1 MSSGHPRS
9 RSTLH
14 AALVLLA
21 LSLAAPL
28 CAQPPPTPA
37 PSPSDPPFWAR
48 PKQQAPPPNC
58 ACDDKAVADAPA
70 TRSENITLTA
80 SLVLGG
86 VIVGVFLAWMRFRK
100 PAEEPVYLK
109 PAVEPRAPG
118 PPPPP
123 PPEGF
128 DPRVARMRP
137 PARPQTAQAQPA
149 TPEDLLLA
157 DPRAMTIELA
167 QDEPSAET
175 AGAHAFYAEI
185 AASLIAAL
193 NKEPDRQDL
202 RRKLLEIYFAARQ
215 RDEFTNL
222 AHEYLDRN
230 KGQPDEF
237 WDDIGMMG
245 VKLAP
250 EHEMFAEWSEAG
262 RARAQMRKSS
272 REQRRFYERNVD
284 QGRLYTAQEAL
295 KSDFQRLR
303 ADASFQAALRPLLAD
318 LAKRPAPLAASPELS
333 YVADGAQIFIKHEDR
348 RRFHDEDL
356 INACGQILVAR
367 QLGRKRVV
375 TATHSGIHGHA
386 VASAAQRIG
395 IECTIYIGERDLNRH
410 YARVLSMRRL
420 GANIRPIPPGFDE
433 QADPRHNALNAWL
446 DDPATTQYVSGLTAG
461 PGPYPDM
468 VREFLS
474 VVGRETA
481 EQMKQL
487 SGGLPSAVV
496 AGVADGHLGL
506 GLLTGLLDH
515 SSIELHCIE
524 DKKTPA
530 DPAGI
535 EAGLDSSM
543 RASPTRREHR
553 WLRETRVIY
562 ATGDDQETLRVIEQ
576 YHATGTTLYTQSAR
590 TLAYARALA
599 RRRERKDTI
608 VVLLTGQEGA
618 DFRSHGADW

>member
-1 MSSGHPRS
+1 MSAGHPRF
-9 RSTLH
+9 RSSLR
-14 AALVLLA
+14 AALAVLA
-21 LSLAAPL
+21 LTLAAPVG
-28 CAQPPPTPA
+28 AQNPQNPPA
-37 PSPSDPPFWAR
+37 SPSDPPFWAR
-48 PKQQAPPPNC
+48 PKQAAPPPNC
-58 ACDDKAVADAPA
+58 DCDGEPQAGAGAA
-70 TRSENITLTA
+70 RSENVTMTA

-86 VIVGVFLAWMRFRK
+86 VLLGAFIAWLRFRRP
-100 PAEEPVYLK
+100 PAEPVYLK
-109 PAVEPRAPG
+109 PAIPPSAPA

-128 DPRVARMRP
+128 DPRVARLRP
-137 PARPQTAQAQPA
+137 AAGPRTAEAQPA
-149 TPEDLLLA
+149 TPDDLLLA
-157 DPRAMTIELA
+157 DPRAMKVEMA
-167 QDEPSAET
+167 QDEPGAGH

-193 NKEPDRQDL
+193 NKEPERQDL

-230 KGQPDEF
+230 KGVPDPF
-237 WDDIGMMG
+237 WDDIGSMG
-245 VKLAP
+245 AKLAP
-250 EHEMFAEWSEAG
+250 DHEMFQEWSDAG
-262 RARAQMRKSS
+262 RARAKMRRSS
-272 REQRRFYERNVD
+272 HPQRRFYERNVD
-284 QGRLYTAQEAL
+284 QGRLFATQEAL
-295 KSDFQRLR
+295 ARDFERLR
-303 ADASFQAALRPLLAD
+303 ADAAFQAALRPLLAD
-318 LAKRPAPLAASPELS
+318 LVKRPAPLAASPELS

-356 INACGQILVAR
+356 INACGQILVAQR
-367 QLGRKRVV
+367 LGRRRVV
-375 TATHSGIHGHA
+375 TATQSGIHGHA
-386 VASAAQRIG
+386 VAAAAQRIG
-395 IECTIYIGERDLNRH
+395 MECTIYIGERDLNRH

-420 GANIRPIPPGFDE
+420 GASIRPIPPGFDE

-446 DDPATTQYVSGLTAG
+446 DDPAATQYVSGLTAG
-461 PGPYPDM
+461 PNPFPQM

-474 VVGRETA
+474 TVGRETL

-487 SGGLPSAVV
+487 SGGPPSAVV

-515 SSIELHCIE
+515 GSIQLHCIE

-535 EAGLDSSM
+535 ESGLDSAM

-576 YHATGTTLYTQSAR
+576 FHATGTTLYTQSAR

-599 RRRERKDTI
+599 RQRDRKDTI

-618 DFRSHGADW
+618 DFRTHGGDW